1 MSKGG
6 SRQRIRTS
14 AKQFELILDFM
25 EVHPNLATS
34 QVHSSYTAKDRKR
47 EWAEFAH
54 FLNSHRLGIHKD
66 SDKWRKTWFDWKC
79 NVRAK
84 MRSAAGKKTLSPLEE
99 RLIAVTGL
107 LDCEENNPSIPCKE
121 GLPNGDLA
129 FEVEDASPAFIA
141 SVASRARSVS
151 SAHPVSETLQSAYG
165 ESQDE
170 YIVPTTDDATSG
182 ETRLPV
188 PVSIV
193 ASNGGPELVLTDIRS
208 LASPVEAK
216 QELFIVDDE
225 EGSSEV
231 DSAASGARESPADH
245 ALRDWVGAGEHPG
258 CSPKRKV
265 SSADGAQSTS
275 LLREAPTE
283 ELKGKY
289 EVQLFVANKRKLEAE
304 ERRADAEADF
314 YREEKKRS
322 VALANLHREEQ
333 RKVAAVAEF
342 HAEERRKCAA
352 KAEALL
358 EHKKLYVE
366 QQRTEVLRRRLL
378 QLEIRKLRRDLQK
391 NGGTR

>member
-1 MSKGG
+1 MTPTWAC
-6 SRQRIRTS
+6 RTS
-14 AKQFELILDFM
+14 CPYVA
-25 EVHPNLATS
+25 
-34 QVHSSYTAKDRKR
+34 
-47 EWAEFAH
+47 
-54 FLNSHRLGIHKD
+54 
-66 SDKWRKTWFDWKC
+66 
-79 NVRAK
+79 
-84 MRSAAGKKTLSPLEE
+84 
-99 RLIAVTGL
+99 
-107 LDCEENNPSIPCKE
+107 
-121 GLPNGDLA
+121 
-129 FEVEDASPAFIA
+129 EDAERYLVCVPG
-141 SVASRARSVS
+141 V
-151 SAHPVSETLQSAYG
+151 AYG

-170 YIVPTTDDATSG
+170 YIVPTTDDATSA

-245 ALRDWVGAGEHPG
+245 ALRDWGGAGEHPG

-283 ELKGKY
+283 ELKY

-342 HAEERRKCAA
+342 HAEERRKSAA